1 MGHQAYHYLTEN
13 HKRKLTVIFDDIDR
27 DASGV
32 LTLDKSMRF
41 NRYMEE
47 MPVEIARRDAQDFLR
62 DVGICHTGQVNL
74 DEWLF
79 SFGKLAMEREG
90 GTGSVY

>member
-1 MGHQAYHYLTEN
+1 M
-13 HKRKLTVIFDDIDR
+13 IFDDIDR